1 MIVLVAGGSK
11 SSEQGAMQSGSFE
24 VVGIPRILYVD
35 DDPGLARLVAKVLAR
50 DYDVVT
56 TLSAADTLRLIAN
69 GERFDAILVDLHLTG
84 MTGEELVRQLDA
96 LRPDLAHRI
105 AFVTGS
111 ADPDANA
118 GLLQGHGSPHLGKP
132 FEIEALR
139 AFVAAILAN
148 DPIVEKRGAG
158 P

>member
-1 MIVLVAGGSK
+1 
-11 SSEQGAMQSGSFE
+11 MQSGSFE
-24 VVGIPRILYVD
+24 VVHIPRILHVD
-35 DDPGLARLVAKVLAR
+35 DEPALARLVAKVLAR

-56 TLSAADTLRLIAN
+56 TLSAADALRLIAN

-84 MTGEELVRQLDA
+84 MTGEELMRQLDV
-96 LRPDLAHRI
+96 LRPDLAHRV

-111 ADPDANA
+111 VDPDANA
-118 GLLQGHGSPHLGKP
+118 GFLQGQGSPHLAKP

-139 AFVAAILAN
+139 AFVAAVLAN
-148 DPIVEKRGAG
+148 DPVVEKRGTG